1 MTRPILLGIATLG
14 LLCGCANH
22 SAKPPPICDGRH
34 LRPANPYGSVLRPS
48 LAGPP
53 AAQDTPDTT
62 PAPAAPT
69 PPAGDPHARSGG
81 CGS

>member
-1 MTRPILLGIATLG
+1 MTRALLLGIATLG
-14 LLCGCANH
+14 LLCGCTTHAG
-22 SAKPPPICDGRH
+22 KPPPICDGRH
-34 LRPANPYGSVLRPS
+34 LRPANPYGSVLRPT

-53 AAQDTPDTT
+53 SAQVTPEAA

-69 PPAGDPHARSGG
+69 LPAGDPQPRSGG